1 MRQRII
7 LTAFT
12 AIVAATVALTAAGL
26 QTQKPTVDIPKPG
39 VPQIMTIEGNFIRVA
54 YNNEGY
60 AIIGY
65 RVANNSIGEE
75 WMLLELG
82 ATMRQGK
89 PAYNM
94 PRSALSLTTPDNN
107 KIPLATNEEYL
118 QVNLM
123 ALQNRA
129 KVMHDSIDYF
139 PPTVTRGGRIGF
151 FSDLGTRTR
160 SVRSGRAQ
168 PASGQR
174 GPRVLQDPWRDQ
186 VRTALAERA
195 VERESGARSVSNPD
209 RRGRE
214 TADEELQGHP
224 ETGAGGLQPEEELRA
239 GPGVTSVPSRRCS
252 SSTASRRGTGARCCL
267 WRAAASCGPSSS
279 PSSRC

>member
-1 MRQRII
+1 MRQRMIV
-7 LTAFT
+7 TAFT

-26 QTQKPTVDIPKPG
+26 QTQKPTVEIPKPG
-39 VPQIMTIEGNFIRVA
+39 VPQIMTIEGNYIRVA

-75 WMLLELG
+75 WMMLELG

-89 PAYNM
+89 SAYNM

-123 ALQNRA
+123 AVQNRA

-160 SVRSGRAQ
+160 SY
-168 PASGQR
+168 
-174 GPRVLQDPWRDQ
+174 DQ
-186 VRTALAERA
+186 VELSPQVASVGRVFFKIPGGIKYGQHWLNVQLKESLVRVPFRILTA
-195 VERESGARSVSNPD
+195 
-209 RRGRE
+209 
-214 TADEELQGHP
+214 
-224 ETGAGGLQPEEELRA
+224 EEEKLLSKNYKDIRKQVQEA
-239 GPGVTSVPSRRCS
+239 F
-252 SSTASRRGTGARCCL
+252 
-267 WRAAASCGPSSS
+267 S
-279 PSSRC
+279 PKKN

>member
-7 LTAFT
+7 VTALT
-12 AIVAATVALTAAGL
+12 AIVAATVALGAAGL
-26 QTQKPTVDIPKPG
+26 QTQKPTVEIPKPG
-39 VPQIMTIEGNFIRVA
+39 VPQIMTIEGNYIRVA

-75 WMLLELG
+75 WMMLELG

-89 PAYNM
+89 PAYTM

-107 KIPLATNEEYL
+107 KIAMATNEEYL

-139 PPTVTRGGRIGF
+139 PPTVSRGGRIGF

-160 SVRSGRAQ
+160 SY
-168 PASGQR
+168 
-174 GPRVLQDPWRDQ
+174 DQ
-186 VRTALAERA
+186 VELSPQVASVGRVFFKVPGGIKYGQHWLN
-195 VERESGARSVSNPD
+195 VQFKESLVRVPF
-209 RRGRE
+209 RIL
-214 TADEELQGHP
+214 TADEEKLLSKNYKDIRKQVQ
-224 ETGAGGLQPEEELRA
+224 EAF
-239 GPGVTSVPSRRCS
+239 
-252 SSTASRRGTGARCCL
+252 
-267 WRAAASCGPSSS
+267 S
-279 PSSRC
+279 PKKN